1 MVVLAHPASR
11 SRLPRDGSR
20 LVPASFSQA
29 GRLALARGPDAWR
42 KPPMVFG
49 YRIRGRHDPAAL
61 EAALVEVAR
70 RHTALR
76 TYFPLADDLDNG
88 VCRSARDARW
98 PVRRVDLAA
107 IPEAGWAAAEQD
119 TQAWLSTPFD
129 HAESP
134 LLRAALL
141 RYGENDHV
149 IGLAID
155 HIIFDGAS
163 LPIFLAHL
171 GAAYRAYA
179 AGHAPPET
187 PGSDASRFARA
198 EREWLASPAG
208 ARAVDYWRPIWA
220 GTGPFPE
227 SGIPTR
233 PPGAVPGGA
242 TWTCEL
248 PEAAVTAA
256 RRRFRG
262 GHISLF
268 ALAAGAVLTALSSLT
283 GQRDCALLYPSARRS
298 TSETS
303 AMIGYLNNRNLL
315 RVTMSPGDELPE
327 VAASARSVILDSLE
341 HERMPFEYLME
352 QFAAD
357 AARRPRVPYVFLSV
371 DTPLGAPDFG
381 AAVVEPVPL
390 MPDTAFSQLSWM
402 TVSVDQLGSGQL
414 GVSCGYD
421 TGLFYGEFVD
431 ELMSRFS
438 ALLTA

>member
-1 MVVLAHPASR
+1 MVELAYAASR
-11 SRLPRDGSR
+11 SRLPHDGSR
-20 LVPASFSQA
+20 VVPASFSQA

-49 YRIRGRHDPAAL
+49 YRITGRHDASAL

-76 TYFPLADDLDNG
+76 TYFPLADDTENG

-98 PVRRVDLAA
+98 PVRRVDLTA
-107 IPEAGWAAAEQD
+107 IPEAGQAAAEQD
-119 TQAWLSTPFD
+119 TLAWLNTPFD

-141 RYGENDHV
+141 TYAENDHV
-149 IGLAID
+149 LGLAID

-163 LPIFLAHL
+163 LPIFLAGL
-171 GAAYRAYA
+171 ADAYRAYA
-179 AGHAPPET
+179 AGQPPPPA
-187 PGSDASRFARA
+187 PGSDASAFARA

-208 ARAVDYWRPIWA
+208 ARAVDYWRPIWD
-220 GTGPFPE
+220 GIGPFPA
-227 SGIPTR
+227 SGMPTR
-233 PPGAVPGGA
+233 PPGAATGGA
-242 TWTCEL
+242 TWSREL
-248 PEAAVTAA
+248 PETAVTAA
-256 RRRFRG
+256 RGRFGG

-268 ALAAGAVLTALSSLT
+268 AFAAGAALTALSGLT

-298 TSETS
+298 TSGTA

-315 RVTMSPGDELPE
+315 RVKISPGDGLPD
-327 VAASARSVILDSLE
+327 VAARARSVILSSLE
-341 HERMPFEYLME
+341 HELMPFEYLME
-352 QFAAD
+352 RFGAA
-357 AARRPRVPYVFLSV
+357 AARRPRVPYIFLSV
-371 DTPLGAPDFG
+371 DAPLGVPDFG
-381 AAVVEPVPL
+381 EAVVEPVPL
-390 MPDTAFSQLSWM
+390 MPDAAFSQLSWI

-414 GVSCGYD
+414 GVSCGYNA
-421 TGLFYGEFVD
+421 GLLYGEFVD